1 MNGKIIKGIGGFYY
15 IKTDEGLI
23 ECKAR
28 GKFRHKDIKP
38 MVGDDVTIK
47 IENGKG
53 VIEEIHKRTSELI
66 RPTVANVSLA
76 FIVFAVKNPDI
87 NFDLLNKFLI
97 LCEYN
102 NIEVVVCLNKVDL
115 VSEEEREE
123 IKKRINDIGYEVLY
137 INAKEGIGI
146 ERLKERIQG
155 NITVLCGPSGAGKS
169 TLINKLADKEHME
182 TGSVS
187 VKLGRGKHTTRHSE
201 LIEIEDGYIVDT
213 PGFSTLE
220 IKDLMDKNDLKYCFP
235 EFTEYNDKCKY
246 RGCLHYKEPKC
257 VLKEAVEEGKVNKY
271 RYDFYVKSLE
281 EIMKEE
287 KNKW

>member
-15 IKTDEGLI
+15 IKTEEGLI

-38 MVGDDVTIK
+38 MVGDNVTIK

-53 VIEEIHKRTSELI
+53 VIEEIHKRTSELV

-87 NFDLLNKFLI
+87 NFDLLNKFLV

-102 NIEVVVCLNKVDL
+102 NIEVIVCLNKIDL

-123 IKKRINDIGYEVLY
+123 IKKRINDIGYEVLF
-137 INAKEGIGI
+137 INAKQGIGL
-146 ERLKERIQG
+146 ERLKEKIEG
-155 NITVLCGPSGAGKS
+155 NVTVLCGPSGAGKS

-182 TGSVS
+182 TGKVS
-187 VKLGRGKHTTRHSE
+187 EKLGRGKHTTRHSE
-201 LIEIEDGYIVDT
+201 LIEVANGYIVDT

-220 IKDLMDKNDLKYCFP
+220 IKDLMDKNSLKYCFP
-235 EFTEYNDKCKY
+235 EFSEYNDNCKY

-257 VLKEAVEEGKVNKY
+257 ALKDAVEEGKVNRY
-271 RYDFYVKSLE
+271 RYDFYIKSLE
-281 EIMKEE
+281 EIVEEE

>member
-38 MVGDDVTIK
+38 MVGDNVTIK

-53 VIEEIHKRTSELI
+53 VIEEIHKRKSELL

-102 NIEVVVCLNKVDL
+102 SIDVVVCLNKVDL
-115 VSEEEREE
+115 VSEDEKLE
-123 IKKRINDIGYEVLY
+123 IKKKINDIGYEVLF
-137 INAKEGIGI
+137 INAKKGIGI
-146 ERLKERIQG
+146 EKLENKLKG
-155 NITVLCGPSGAGKS
+155 NTTVLCGPSGAGKS
-169 TLINKLADKEHME
+169 TLINKLANKEHME
-182 TGSVS
+182 TGKVS
-187 VKLGRGKHTTRHSE
+187 EKLGRGKHTTRHSE
-201 LIEIEDGYIVDT
+201 LIDVGDGYIVDT

-220 IKDLMDKNDLKYCFP
+220 IKDLMDKDELKYCFP
-235 EFTEYNDKCKY
+235 EFIEYNDKCKY

-257 VLKEAVEEGKVNKY
+257 IVKQSVEEGKTNKY
-271 RYDFYVKSLE
+271 RYEFYIRTLE
-281 EIMKEE
+281 QIIEEE